1 MLVEI
6 HELGVGLETFPVVSH
21 RIEIQFAFS
30 WRNICV
36 DFRATIL
43 DEKKKKTRKE
53 KHTNLT
59 WFNKLHIFV
68 GI

>member
-36 DFRATIL
+36 DFCATIL
-43 DEKKKKTRKE
+43 DEKKKNTKRKTHRL
-53 KHTNLT
+53 NM
-59 WFNKLHIFV
+59 V
-68 GI
+68 